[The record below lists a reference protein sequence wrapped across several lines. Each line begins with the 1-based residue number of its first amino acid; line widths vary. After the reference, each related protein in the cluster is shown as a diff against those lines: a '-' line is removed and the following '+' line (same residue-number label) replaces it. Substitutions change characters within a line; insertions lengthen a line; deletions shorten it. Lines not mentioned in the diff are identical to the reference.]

1 MGTCRDCSRSSLARF
16 GVDLTPTL
24 PTNPCCTTTT
34 TPTTSGTT
42 TTTTTTTAAA
52 TCKCGMEGTTR
63 IVGGEQSTAGK
74 YPWIIAVNFGS
85 TDGSNPGGCAA
96 TLVATNWAITAAHC
110 VVDSGFT
117 TKDSLS
123 LVLGEFDISTSSDSN
138 DGNRKNVMLALDPIV
153 HESYKNPKASSN
165 DIALLKL
172 AEDVDL
178 NTYTP
183 VCLAAS
189 GADYTGQNG
198 RVYGWG
204 STASCPAATSSIL
217 LEVEVPI
224 VSDSV
229 CEAAS
234 NDAVTITDPGT
245 GQCVTQA
252 FSYSGEISSDMVCAG
267 SSGKD
272 ACQGDSGGPF
282 TVKSSSTSQHDLV
295 GVVSWGYGCAAD
307 SLYGVYAEVAELR
320 TWIDEKIAA
329 NGGATFCPTS

>member
-1 MGTCRDCSRSSLARF
+1 MGKAHPDGMRIALLLFILPYLACGTGLDFLVDWLNGLGISYVPPMPRQGTCRDCSKSTLARF
-16 GVDLTPTL
+16 GFDITPTQ
-24 PTNPCCTTTT
+24 PTGPCC
-34 TPTTSGTT
+34 PEETT
-42 TTTTTTTAAA
+42 TTTTTTMTGAPQ
-52 TCKCGMEGTTR
+52 TCTCGLEGTTR
-63 IVGGEQSTAGK
+63 IVGGEESTAGK
-74 YPWIIAVNFGS
+74 YPWIMAVNFGS
-85 TDGSNPGGCAA
+85 TDGSSPGGCAA
-96 TLVATNWAITAAHC
+96 TLVASNWAITAAHC

-153 HESYKNPKASSN
+153 HESYKSPNVNSN

-183 VCLAAS
+183 ACLAAS

-252 FSYSGEISSDMVCAG
+252 FSYSGQISSDMVCAG

-272 ACQGDSGGPF
+272 ACQGDSG
-282 TVKSSSTSQHDLV
+282 DL
-295 GVVSWGYGCAAD
+295 
-307 SLYGVYAEVAELR
+307 
-320 TWIDEKIAA
+320 
-329 NGGATFCPTS
+329 